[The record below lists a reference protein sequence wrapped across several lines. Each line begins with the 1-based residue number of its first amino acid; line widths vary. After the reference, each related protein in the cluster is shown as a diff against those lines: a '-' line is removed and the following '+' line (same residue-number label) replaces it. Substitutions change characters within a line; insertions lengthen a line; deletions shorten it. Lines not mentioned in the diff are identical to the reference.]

1 MPEGRGFTPH
11 FGKGW
16 EDVNT
21 GFSVYLLIK
30 FIFLKICQKKFFG
43 YSVMGRAYRCST
55 RSLISAVR
63 PALNP

>member
-30 FIFLKICQKKFFG
+30 FIFLKICQKNFFG
-43 YSVMGRAYRCST
+43 YFGYGKAYRCST